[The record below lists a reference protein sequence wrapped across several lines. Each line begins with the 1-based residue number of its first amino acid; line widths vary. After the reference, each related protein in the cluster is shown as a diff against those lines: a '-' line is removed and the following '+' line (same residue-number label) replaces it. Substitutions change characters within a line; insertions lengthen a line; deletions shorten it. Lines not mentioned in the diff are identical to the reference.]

1 MPTQLLKV
9 QEQKSSAFGNGKIKE
24 RKPVAFPGENSSLPP
39 FSSLFYWAYAWSTQ
53 GGLIGEHPLRVFE
66 IGTFLLHG
74 SIEHYDSI
82 NRQWRPLKGGDVQII
97 RYGSGINHAEKVKP
111 GNRIFQ
117 LGFDPNL
124 QQSLGKPATYD
135 HYRAGSFPVA
145 EKNGTKITTIMGTD
159 APIALDTPV
168 QARRL

>member
-1 MPTQLLKV
+1 M
-9 QEQKSSAFGNGKIKE
+9 QEQNTSAFDNGKIKE
-24 RKPVAFPGENSSLPP
+24 RKPVAFPGENSALPP
-39 FSSLFYWAYAWSTQ
+39 FSSLFYCAYAWSNQ
-53 GGLIGEHPLRVFE
+53 GGLIGEHPHRGFE
-66 IGTFLLHG
+66 IGTFVLNG

-97 RYGSGINHAEKVKP
+97 RSGSGINHAEKLKP
-111 GNRIFQ
+111 GSRIFQ

-135 HYRAGSFPVA
+135 NYRAGSFPVA